1 MRSVWRRRRSVIIP
15 RGIASLMP
23 SKLVSIYGVRALSP
37 FVLVWMNGRTARNG
51 FLWPGFPRFESG
63 KIGHW
68 NVLWE
73 INCFTVDTLWIRF
86 GPGWHGITPS
96 TRDPIICSDPLL
108 VINYIVLE
116 SEDRDVHIKWGRRVV
131 SGIPMYTDN
140 TNGTY
145 LNLCRL
151 RENRFSQLISG
162 IIIIALLT
170 DKFNKFF
177 RINLGYLFAASKV
190 NYVQID
196 FAQAPSLSRQLK
208 TR

>member
-1 MRSVWRRRRSVIIP
+1 
-15 RGIASLMP
+15 
-23 SKLVSIYGVRALSP
+23 
-37 FVLVWMNGRTARNG
+37 
-51 FLWPGFPRFESG
+51 
-63 KIGHW
+63 
-68 NVLWE
+68 
-73 INCFTVDTLWIRF
+73 
-86 GPGWHGITPS
+86 
-96 TRDPIICSDPLL
+96 
-108 VINYIVLE
+108 
-116 SEDRDVHIKWGRRVV
+116 
-131 SGIPMYTDN
+131 MYTDN